1 MPINMWSTLLHRLEG
16 VAFQAVVNKIFWQ
29 GAVYAIQSTPDE
41 SFTRYEKSWHLDELE
56 EESSTKVGTSS
67 THQKNPFN
75 P

>member
-1 MPINMWSTLLHRLEG
+1 MLSTLLHRLEG

-41 SFTRYEKSWHLDELE
+41 SFARYEKSWHLEELE

-67 THQKNPFN
+67 THQKNPSKSREMV
-75 P
+75 